1 MASFHSSSPI
11 SEESDLPSLEASVRA
26 SHKEACTR
34 RKSGDR
40 VGALAMIKDV
50 KEQMRRIEELR
61 CGKEESNLD
70 MKEDDT
76 LERRSEMPRGCY
88 DWERH
93 ETDEG
98 EYYYYNVV
106 TDVTTWDKPADFIE
120 ETLTTVRRIKRR
132 ETVATCSRGAIGLGF
147 GLDNGKITTVE
158 SASRTRS
165 STVGEKSSLESSNSS
180 PFGKVKNIFNKRK
193 QKRMSMP
200 AIINEREGGISNT
213 SGMDADDFT
222 LARQRAG
229 SRYKESSSGII
240 EEADE
245 DEDEHAGVTRLKSP
259 SVILIDDE
267 IMGDDTAAD
276 LGKKVSLSSS
286 GVSFEKAA
294 KNDTASDGEAI
305 VLGSR
310 RSTKWKRVRVATF
323 GDGTGADNENQIY
336 FENRESGQ
344 TQWER
349 PDDYFSSDDEAISG
363 HEHHADHVDIKT
375 QEAFDEVDIFNFDR
389 RNDFEF
395 IYQKLN
401 ELSALVQSVGT
412 EEEWKLLIEQ
422 TNYKLPRH
430 IFGCL
435 IRGVD
440 LSSGEEP
447 EGGVNHGLSEKD
459 EVLLASIRTIAAQNM
474 ILFSKLDSSVWV
486 LIIDYFDESHLT
498 NFFNLLPKC
507 LMNAIHGPPK
517 SFSDGVDV
525 EQEQLIWLMLIEDAF
540 FYCNGNSKLGELD
553 SCDMKAICDAL
564 FECLEVAAQDCFL
577 QCGKSLVAFNL
588 QFSSAIVQK
597 CSQKG
602 TMASHLCEVVLHLLN
617 EEAYGEKY
625 NPQAALNALKVFE
638 GLLATTD
645 TSECVYTN
653 DVNVLID
660 VIIREV
666 SNLPPLAELRASYL
680 NVLHLLLLN
689 SEWGINGRHKRK
701 EIYAMIKDVS
711 GQGKEAMGV
720 HCIVAVEDLL
730 EDCLDM
736 LEP

>member
-1 MASFHSSSPI
+1 MP
-11 SEESDLPSLEASVRA
+11 L
-26 SHKEACTR
+26 TR
-34 RKSGDR
+34 RHAPGAKSGDR

-294 KNDTASDGEAI
+294 KKDTASDGEAI

-310 RSTKWKRVRVATF
+310 TIGAPSGKGSGWRLLETAQERTMKTRYISKIESQDKHSGRDRMTISLVMTRPSVVMNTTLTMLILRLRKLSMKLTYST
-323 GDGTGADNENQIY
+323 
-336 FENRESGQ
+336 
-344 TQWER
+344 
-349 PDDYFSSDDEAISG
+349 
-363 HEHHADHVDIKT
+363 
-375 QEAFDEVDIFNFDR
+375 
-389 RNDFEF
+389 
-395 IYQKLN
+395 
-401 ELSALVQSVGT
+401 
-412 EEEWKLLIEQ
+412 
-422 TNYKLPRH
+422 
-430 IFGCL
+430 
-435 IRGVD
+435 
-440 LSSGEEP
+440 
-447 EGGVNHGLSEKD
+447 
-459 EVLLASIRTIAAQNM
+459 SIVVM
-474 ILFSKLDSSVWV
+474 IL
-486 LIIDYFDESHLT
+486 
-498 NFFNLLPKC
+498 N
-507 LMNAIHGPPK
+507 
-517 SFSDGVDV
+517 SF
-525 EQEQLIWLMLIEDAF
+525 
-540 FYCNGNSKLGELD
+540 
-553 SCDMKAICDAL
+553 
-564 FECLEVAAQDCFL
+564 
-577 QCGKSLVAFNL
+577 
-588 QFSSAIVQK
+588 
-597 CSQKG
+597 
-602 TMASHLCEVVLHLLN
+602 
-617 EEAYGEKY
+617 
-625 NPQAALNALKVFE
+625 
-638 GLLATTD
+638 
-645 TSECVYTN
+645 
-653 DVNVLID
+653 
-660 VIIREV
+660 IR
-666 SNLPPLAELRASYL
+666 S
-680 NVLHLLLLN
+680 
-689 SEWGINGRHKRK
+689 
-701 EIYAMIKDVS
+701 
-711 GQGKEAMGV
+711 
-720 HCIVAVEDLL
+720 
-730 EDCLDM
+730 
-736 LEP
+736 